1 MLFNLPFLIIFT
13 IAVGYALFIMAD
25 ETINKKRVIEGICIN
40 KFILNQN
47 DDNLMAGYYLTI
59 QIDKNVNNYRV
70 AKDIFDSTAINKTLL
85 IDTIESC
92 LTKRV
97 YLML

>member
-1 MLFNLPFLIIFT
+1 
-13 IAVGYALFIMAD
+13 MAD
-25 ETINKKRVIEGICIN
+25 ETINKKKVIEGVCIN

-47 DDNLMAGYYLTI
+47 DDNLMAGFYLTI
-59 QIDKNVNNYRV
+59 KINKNVNNYRV
-70 AKDIFDSTAINKTLL
+70 SKSVFDKTAVNETIL

-97 YLML
+97 YLMI